1 MRVDLPSLQ
10 KPIVLVNNMQGAYMS
25 TFFYNPS
32 DDTDSPARVDKIR
45 PVRIVTYPGV
55 EIIDLTGP
63 MEVFAFANNALQ
75 QSGVCS
81 KLAYPME
88 VLAAKPGPLKS
99 SCGLQ
104 IIAEKAY
111 IEVNEDI
118 DTLLIAGSPDVNC
131 LLCDSALQSWIR
143 NITPKVRRLA
153 SICTGAFLLAE
164 TGLLDG
170 RRATS
175 HWDYCDR
182 LARDYPAVNVEPN
195 RIFVRDGCIS
205 TSGGITSGIDLA
217 LSMVE
222 EDWGSELAL
231 LVARYLVVFLKR
243 PGGQSQF
250 SAYLTSDAS
259 RPEIKD
265 LQTWIMLNLTQ
276 DLRVEALA
284 ERMRMST
291 RNFARFFSTE
301 TGLTPAKF
309 VEMAR
314 IDAARHYLGSTQLS
328 VETVAAKSGFGDA
341 ERMRRAF
348 IRQLSINPQS
358 YRERFGL
365 CELYSIEA
373 A

>member
-1 MRVDLPSLQ
+1 MNIPFSPPADHNCPQVRV
-10 KPIVLVNNMQGAYMS
+10 A
-25 TFFYNPS
+25 
-32 DDTDSPARVDKIR
+32 KIR
-45 PVRIVTYPGV
+45 PVSLVIYPGV

-63 MEVFAFANNALQ
+63 MEVFAFATNALQ
-75 QSGVCS
+75 RSSVCS
-81 KLAYPME
+81 EPAYPMD
-88 VLAAKPGPLKS
+88 VIAAVPGPITT

-104 IIAEKAY
+104 VIANKAY
-111 IEVNEDI
+111 SDVLDGI
-118 DTLLIAGSPDVNC
+118 DTLLIPGSPDVDC
-131 LLCDSALQSWIR
+131 ILCDPDLQNWIR
-143 NITPKVRRLA
+143 SIAPRVRRLA
-153 SICTGAFLLAE
+153 SVCTGAYLLAE
-164 TGLLDG
+164 SGLLDG
-170 RRATS
+170 LRATS

-182 LARDYPAVNVEPN
+182 LARDYPTVSVEPD
-195 RIFVRDGCIS
+195 RIFVRDGFIS

-250 SAYLTSDAS
+250 SAYLTSEAS
-259 RPEIKD
+259 RPELKD
-265 LQTWIMLNLTQ
+265 LQAWIMIHLAE

-284 ERMRMST
+284 ERMSMSP
-291 RNFARFFSTE
+291 RNFARFFLTE
-301 TGLTPAKF
+301 TGMTPAKF

-314 IDAARHYLGSTQLS
+314 IDAARHYLGSSKLS
-328 VETVAAKSGFGDA
+328 IEAVADKSGFGDQ

-348 IRQLSINPQS
+348 IRQLGVNPQS

-365 CELYSIEA
+365 SAPHAVKA